1 MRNPFRLH
9 RGGFCSSGVVGG
21 IVRGIKIGTIAR
33 IGDREMYQK
42 QLDNTNELMNML
54 CDSVKNSED
63 ALVLTEQIR
72 VLANISRELNRIA
85 NAMERE
91 NRPRGVKMKGK
102 Y

>member
-1 MRNPFRLH
+1 
-9 RGGFCSSGVVGG
+9 
-21 IVRGIKIGTIAR
+21 
-33 IGDREMYQK
+33 MYQK